1 MEPLC
6 ASNWYLEGLVGD
18 PPSLRQVGINT
29 WPFRIGRRAD
39 LAFCLPS
46 TGVSKEHAEIR
57 QDGGTLVIRDLGSRN
72 GTFVN
77 GNRIEGDTPLKNG
90 DVLHFANQEF
100 RLGYQQGTDAGA
112 TMQVDRNEWVW
123 SIGQFEK
130 LFDAGAAVPV
140 FQPIVSL
147 PSEEVRGYE
156 VLARS
161 TLEGLRS
168 PAQMFTVAAR
178 LNMEAALSRLFRRE
192 GVRLGQE
199 LPGAPNLFLN
209 THPAELSD
217 GGLLESLV
225 ELRDAF
231 PCQALT
237 LEIHEA
243 AITDLEQMRKLRE
256 SLRELRIQLAYDDF
270 GAGQA
275 RLVDLIEVP
284 PDYLKFDIC
293 LVRDI
298 HKASEPR
305 RQMLETLVRMAHD
318 LGVAVLAEGIE
329 CQGEGDV
336 CARLGFDFAQGYYY
350 GKPAGV
356 RQPAGV

>member
-1 MEPLC
+1 M
-6 ASNWYLEGLVGD
+6 ASQSTSNWYLEGLVGD
-18 PPSLRQVGINT
+18 PPSLRQVTINT

-39 LAFCLPS
+39 LSFCLPGTS
-46 TGVSKEHAEIR
+46 VSKEHAEIR
-57 QDGGTLVIRDLGSRN
+57 QEDGKLILRDLDSRN

-77 GNRIEGDTPLKNG
+77 GKRIEHDAPLKSG
-90 DVLHFANQEF
+90 DMLHFANQEF
-100 RLGYQQGTDAGA
+100 RLGYQAGADFGA

-130 LFDAGAAVPV
+130 LFEPGLAAPV

-147 PSEEVRGYE
+147 PDAEVRGYE

-161 TLEGLRS
+161 SLEGLRN

-192 GVRLGQE
+192 GVRIAQDALSQS
-199 LPGAPNLFLN
+199 NLFLN
-209 THPAELSD
+209 THPAELGD
-217 GGLLESLV
+217 AELLASLA
-225 ELRDAF
+225 ELRDSA
-231 PCQALT
+231 PNQPLT

-243 AITDLEQMRKLRE
+243 AITDLYQMRKLRE
-256 SLRELRIQLAYDDF
+256 ALKDLNIQLAYDDF

-284 PDYLKFDIC
+284 PDCLKFDMC

-298 HKASEPR
+298 HKATTQR
-305 RQMLETLVRMAHD
+305 KQMLETLVRMAHD
-318 LGVAVLAEGIE
+318 LGVSVLAEGVE
-329 CQGEGDV
+329 FQDEGDA
-336 CARLGFDFAQGYYY
+336 CAELGFDLAQGYHY
-350 GKPAGV
+350 GRPVPLVVPAAV
-356 RQPAGV
+356 

>member
-1 MEPLC
+1 MEPLS

-18 PPSLRQVGINT
+18 PPSLRQVSINT

-57 QDGGTLVIRDLGSRN
+57 QQDGKLYLHDLDSRN

-77 GNRIEGDTPLKNG
+77 GKRIVRETTLQSG

-100 RLGYQQGTDAGA
+100 RLGYQSGADAGA
-112 TMQVDRNEWVW
+112 TMQVDRNEWIW

-130 LFDAGAAVPV
+130 LFEPGIAAPV

-147 PSEEVRGYE
+147 PDGDVRGYE

-161 TLEGLRS
+161 TLDGLRS

-192 GVRLGQE
+192 GVRIAFETCNQS
-199 LPGAPNLFLN
+199 NLFLN
-209 THPAELSD
+209 THPAELD
-217 GGLLESLV
+217 NAELLESLN
-225 ELRDAF
+225 ELRCAA
-231 PCQALT
+231 PNQPLT

-243 AITDLEQMRKLRE
+243 AITDLDQMRRLRE
-256 SLRELRIQLAYDDF
+256 SLQSVDIRLAYDDF

-293 LVRDI
+293 LVRDL
-298 HKASEPR
+298 HMASNQR

-318 LGVAVLAEGIE
+318 LGVRVLAEGIE
-329 CQGEGDV
+329 CAGESEA
-336 CARLGFDFAQGYYY
+336 CADLGFDLAQGYHY
-350 GKPAGV
+350 GKPAPLA
-356 RQPAGV
+356 QPASL

>member
-1 MEPLC
+1 MDPRQS
-6 ASNWYLEGLVGD
+6 SNWFLEGLVGD
-18 PPSLRQVGINT
+18 PPSLRQVAINA

-39 LAFCLPS
+39 LPFCVAS

-57 QDGGTLVIRDLGSRN
+57 QDRGRLVIRDLGSRN

-77 GNRIEGDTPLKNG
+77 GVRIERDTPLKSG

-100 RLGYQQGTDAGA
+100 RLGCAIATDGSM
-112 TMQVDRNEWVW
+112 TMQVDRNEWVG
-123 SIGQFEK
+123 SIAQFEK
-130 LFDAGAAVPV
+130 LFEPGAATPY

-147 PSEEVRGYE
+147 PGGELRGYE

-161 TLEGLRS
+161 SLDALRS
-168 PAQMFTVAAR
+168 PAQMFAVAAR
-178 LNMEAALSRLFRRE
+178 LNMEAPLSRLFRKE
-192 GVRLGQE
+192 GVRLAQD
-199 LPGAPNLFLN
+199 LPERLNLFLN
-209 THPAELSD
+209 THPAELAD
-217 GGLLESLV
+217 GELVPSLA
-225 ELRDAF
+225 ELRDAA
-231 PCQALT
+231 PTQELT

-243 AITDLEQMRKLRE
+243 AITDLAQMRMLRE
-256 SLRELRIQLAYDDF
+256 TLRGLHIQLAYDDF

-284 PDYLKFDIC
+284 PDYLKFDMC

-298 HKASEPR
+298 HTASDQR

-329 CQGEGDV
+329 CQGEGEV
-336 CARLGFDFAQGYYY
+336 CAQLGFDLAQGYYY
-350 GKPAGV
+350 GKPAPIC
-356 RQPAGV
+356 QPVSV